1 MLDIEQ
7 TYIVYHKMVFNTALH
22 YLQNKEDA
30 EEVTQDVFVTVY
42 NKQAAFEGR
51 ANLKTWIYKICI
63 NRCLD
68 CIKAKKR
75 KKRLSSVWTF
85 FSDMPL
91 HNDIAVEAFH
101 PETALVQ
108 KEALLQLMNQIQK
121 LPDQQK
127 TALILSK
134 FEQLPQYEVAEIMGV
149 SVKAVESLLYRA
161 KQNLNKMRL
170 KNEGNE

>member
-7 TYIVYHKMVFNTALH
+7 TYNTYHKMVFNTALH

-30 EEVTQDVFVTVY
+30 EEITQDVFVTVY
-42 NKQAAFEGR
+42 NKQTAFEGR
-51 ANLKTWIYKICI
+51 SNLKTWIYKICI

-68 CIKAKKR
+68 RLKSKKR
-75 KKRLSSVWTF
+75 KKRLSSVWTL

-91 HNDIAVEAFH
+91 NNDLAIDAFH
-101 PETALVQ
+101 PAIQIEQ
-108 KEALLQLMNQIQK
+108 KEALLQLMHQIQK

-134 FEQLPQYEVAEIMGV
+134 FEQLPQYDVAEIMGV
-149 SVKAVESLLYRA
+149 TVKAVESLLYRA
-161 KQNLNKMRL
+161 KQQLKIMRL
-170 KNEGNE
+170 KK